1 MQYFSIWV
9 KAAKS
14 LLLIYYQCTFSD
26 SAVVLKQQ
34 SQMLLE
40 QWIWTDSSCNDFFLL
55 PERGGCVMRYL
66 VQPVDGLQERT
77 KLLVF
82 HTWAPLRWSGSDTEH
97 WSVGSGMAHPAQQ
110 WAVPDRSESPVQTS
124 VPPVGISGS
133 PALSCCQ
140 FLWLIPTE
148 ALCCG
153 ASIHARVGTRRAGL
167 CSYFS
172 HWLTVTSDKSL
183 VRYLPISSYLMRLMA
198 IKTLQNL
205 WTH

>member
-40 QWIWTDSSCNDFFLL
+40 QWIWTDCSCNDFFLL

-110 WAVPDRSESPVQTS
+110 WAVPDRSKSPVQTS
-124 VPPVGISGS
+124 VPPWGSRARLHSAAASSCGWYPRKPCAVEPQSMPEWEPGEQDCVLISATDS
-133 PALSCCQ
+133 
-140 FLWLIPTE
+140 LWLQT
-148 ALCCG
+148 
-153 ASIHARVGTRRAGL
+153 
-167 CSYFS
+167 S
-172 HWLTVTSDKSL
+172 HLLDI
-183 VRYLPISSYLMRLMA
+183 YLFPPI
-198 IKTLQNL
+198 
-205 WTH
+205 